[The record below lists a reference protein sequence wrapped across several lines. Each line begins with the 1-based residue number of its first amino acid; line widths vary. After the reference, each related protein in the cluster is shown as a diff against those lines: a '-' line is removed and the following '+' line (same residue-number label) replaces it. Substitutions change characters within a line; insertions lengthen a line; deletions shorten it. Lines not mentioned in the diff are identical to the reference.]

1 MSGMAL
7 FVRTQRK
14 KSIKLLFVRLLTCV
28 ESERRKVFFGENMWS
43 ESRRSV
49 KRRRIAVMIIALVT
63 EWLPVRPR
71 KSVVRS
77 KRGRYEKQK
86 GQAFVRASSLLCSPC
101 FLCRLRVC
109 ASDTDGRDALIGSLD
124 GNTGV
129 ERCGKRKMFYV
140 KQGEIRERFSTAIR
154 RQ

>member
-1 MSGMAL
+1 MSKAGGA
-7 FVRTQRK
+7 K
-14 KSIKLLFVRLLTCV
+14 
-28 ESERRKVFFGENMWS
+28 FFGENMRS

-49 KRRRIAVMIIALVT
+49 KRRRIAVMIIAIVT

-77 KRGRYEKQK
+77 KRGRDEKQK
-86 GQAFVRASSLLCSPC
+86 GQAVVRASSLLCSPC
-101 FLCRLRVC
+101 FLCWLRVG
-109 ASDTDGRDALIGSLD
+109 AADTDGRGALIGSLD
-124 GNTGV
+124 GNTGS

>member
-1 MSGMAL
+1 MRGLAL
-7 FVRTQRK
+7 FVWTQCK
-14 KSIKLLFVRLLTCV
+14 KSIKLLFVRLFTCV
-28 ESERRKVFFGENMWS
+28 ESERRKVFFGENMWP
-43 ESRRSV
+43 EPRRSV
-49 KRRRIAVMIIALVT
+49 KRRRIAVMIIAMVT

-77 KRGRYEKQK
+77 NRGRYEKQK

-101 FLCRLRVC
+101 FLCRLRVG
-109 ASDTDGRDALIGSLD
+109 ASDTDVRGALIGSLG

-140 KQGEIRERFSTAIR
+140 KQG
-154 RQ
+154 